1 VLVVKLRSL
10 VASETLA
17 MALDNIR
24 AHKFRS
30 FLTVLGIV
38 IGVTTVIAIAS
49 ILTGLR
55 ANIVQFVEEYGTNN
69 IYAFH
74 LTSGLQLGPRDRSE
88 RTRKPLKPED
98 GEAIKELA
106 PAVEDVANN
115 GFIEWT
121 FNKTITYAGQTY
133 KQADLEGVSANY
145 GAVTNLSLQAG
156 RFISEIDDQ
165 HRREVMVIG
174 QGAAEAL
181 FPQGSESIV
190 GKEVMMNGKPYEI
203 IGVLEPRKGGIMG
216 ETQENSVLIPFRTMR
231 KVAPRSE
238 WMMLIIRA
246 RSGQL
251 KQALDQV
258 EDILRRQRSVK
269 FSENN
274 NFDLNTADR
283 FIEQF
288 DNITAMVGLVAI
300 ALSSVGLLVGGIGV
314 MNIMLVSVT
323 ERTAEI
329 GVRKAIGARRRD
341 ITSQFLFEAMTLTFL
356 GGVLGVLLAVGVSQI
371 IIVIFPKLPASIPLW
386 AVITGLVVSAAIGL
400 IFGVWP
406 ARKAARLDPIEAL
419 RYE

>member
-1 VLVVKLRSL
+1 MVKLRSL

>member
-1 VLVVKLRSL
+1 
-10 VASETLA
+10 
-17 MALDNIR
+17 MALDNVR

-55 ANIVQFVEEYGTNN
+55 ANIVNFVEEYGTNN

-74 LTSGLQLGPRDRSE
+74 LSTGISFSHDRSK
-88 RTRKPLKPED
+88 RTRKPLRPED

-106 PAVEDVANN
+106 SAVEDVAND
-115 GFIEWT
+115 GFIEWN
-121 FNKTITYAGQTY
+121 FNKTLTYAGQTY
-133 KQADLEGVSANY
+133 KQGNLEGVSANY
-145 GAVTNLSLQAG
+145 GTITNESLQEG

-174 QGAAEAL
+174 NGAAEAL
-181 FPQGSESIV
+181 FPGGDQAV
-190 GKEVMMNGKPYEI
+190 GKEVMMGGRPYEI
-203 IGVLEPRKGGIMG
+203 IGVLEKRKGNLMG
-216 ETQENSVLIPFRTMR
+216 EVEENSVLIPFRTLR
-231 KVAPRSE
+231 KVSPRSE
-238 WMMLIIRA
+238 WMMLIIQA
-246 RSGQL
+246 RTGEL
-251 KQALDQV
+251 RKALDQV
-258 EDILRRQRSVK
+258 EDILRRQRGVK
-269 FSENN
+269 YDEKN

-288 DNITAMVGLVAI
+288 DSITAMVGLVAI

-341 ITSQFLFEAMTLTFL
+341 ITNQFLFEAMTLTFL
-356 GGVLGVLLAVGVSQI
+356 GGVLGVLLAVAVSQI
-371 IIVIFPKLPASIPLW
+371 IILIFPSLPASIPLW
-386 AVITGLVVSAAIGL
+386 AVVTALVVSIAIGL
-400 IFGVWP
+400 VFGVWP